1 MESSAV
7 DNESVSTPVDESTE
21 NKEKKKE
28 RERQRKERRERKF
41 REWIFIGRKD
51 ERGGMWW
58 KRPQI
63 CATTARR
70 NNKFRVLLDISPCD
84 MQKPWVISAVREST
98 FPPPS
103 TYTPKWT
110 QREDPSFP
118 FPSKQFTRWLR
129 ASSRFRY
136 TRNRRVIRFPRF
148 FFRKMLGSLYIF
160 TWSEMLLI
168 TRIYRIYRIARSME
182 LERWN
187 QRDRSFDSNIRSNRH
202 CEKSGLGRS
211 KWRREGRRISLE
223 GEEGVSLPEIGSRFS
238 AKRKKGEDSWGTL
251 KNELVAATNNVACA
265 TGDR

>member
-1 MESSAV
+1 MKV
-7 DNESVSTPVDESTE
+7 CQPPSTSRPRT
-21 NKEKKKE
+21 KRRKK
-28 RERQRKERRERKF
+28 RERDRERKGGKGNF
-41 REWIFIGRKD
+41 ESEFSSG
-51 ERGGMWW
+51 ERTKGGVWW

-148 FFRKMLGSLYIF
+148 SFRK
-160 TWSEMLLI
+160 
-168 TRIYRIYRIARSME
+168 
-182 LERWN
+182 N
-187 QRDRSFDSNIRSNRH
+187 
-202 CEKSGLGRS
+202 
-211 KWRREGRRISLE
+211 EGRGCSDPFTY
-223 GEEGVSLPEIGSRFS
+223 LPGQRCFLLREFIEFIGSRDPWS
-238 AKRKKGEDSWGTL
+238 WSGETRGIVLLIRISVRIGIV
-251 KNELVAATNNVACA
+251 KNL
-265 TGDR
+265 G

>member
-51 ERGGMWW
+51 ERGGVWW

-110 QREDPSFP
+110 PNERTHPSPSPRNNLRVDSVHLPDFVIQETAALSDSLD
-118 FPSKQFTRWLR
+118 FPSGRTRDEDARIPLHIYLVR
-129 ASSRFRY
+129 DASY
-136 TRNRRVIRFPRF
+136 YEN
-148 FFRKMLGSLYIF
+148 L
-160 TWSEMLLI
+160 
-168 TRIYRIYRIARSME
+168 
-182 LERWN
+182 
-187 QRDRSFDSNIRSNRH
+187 
-202 CEKSGLGRS
+202 
-211 KWRREGRRISLE
+211 
-223 GEEGVSLPEIGSRFS
+223 
-238 AKRKKGEDSWGTL
+238 
-251 KNELVAATNNVACA
+251 
-265 TGDR
+265 

>member
-51 ERGGMWW
+51 ERGGVWW

-110 QREDPSFP
+110 QREDPSFL

-148 FFRKMLGSLYIF
+148 FFRK
-160 TWSEMLLI
+160 
-168 TRIYRIYRIARSME
+168 
-182 LERWN
+182 N
-187 QRDRSFDSNIRSNRH
+187 
-202 CEKSGLGRS
+202 
-211 KWRREGRRISLE
+211 EGRGCSDPFTY
-223 GEEGVSLPEIGSRFS
+223 LPGQRCFLLREFIEFIGSRDPWS
-238 AKRKKGEDSWGTL
+238 WSGETRGIVLLIRISVRIGIV
-251 KNELVAATNNVACA
+251 KNL
-265 TGDR
+265 G

>member
-7 DNESVSTPVDESTE
+7 DNESVSTPVDREQRKRE
-21 NKEKKKE
+21 EKRE
-28 RERQRKERRERKF
+28 RETEKGKEGKEISRVNFHRAK
-41 REWIFIGRKD
+41 GRK
-51 ERGGMWW
+51 GGVWW

-148 FFRKMLGSLYIF
+148 FFRKN
-160 TWSEMLLI
+160 EDA
-168 TRIYRIYRIARSME
+168 RIPLHIY
-182 LERWN
+182 LV
-187 QRDRSFDSNIRSNRH
+187 RDASYYEN
-202 CEKSGLGRS
+202 L
-211 KWRREGRRISLE
+211 
-223 GEEGVSLPEIGSRFS
+223 
-238 AKRKKGEDSWGTL
+238 
-251 KNELVAATNNVACA
+251 
-265 TGDR
+265 